1 MRVKIGP
8 YVDFIGPYQIA
19 ESLRVWNRVPDTFKK
34 LGINLDLLRYTESA
48 EDRVVAF
55 LVKCKI
61 DVLANWIHSMRSRTV
76 KVRIDKFDAWN
87 AYETLSLII
96 LPLLKEVKKDKHGS
110 PMVDDEDVPEGMNLR
125 STEAPPKKD
134 EWDTDDNL
142 FARWD
147 WVLDEMIWTFE
158 QLQPDLDW
166 ESQYESGVVDIKFV
180 PMENKPGFSEMVR
193 GPNDTY
199 KADYVAIG
207 NHRKRIDNGLRLFGK
222 YFQSLWT

>member
-8 YVDFIGPYQIA
+8 YVNFIGPYQIA

-55 LVKCKI
+55 LVKCKV
-61 DVLANWIHSMRSRTV
+61 DVLANWIHSRRSRTV
-76 KVRIDKFDAWN
+76 KIRIDEFDAWN

-96 LPLLKEVKKDKHGS
+96 LPLLKEVKKDKHGT
-110 PMVDDEDVPEGMNLR
+110 PMIDDEDVPEGMNLR

-142 FARWD
+142 FSRWD

-158 QLQPDLDW
+158 QLQPDMDW
-166 ESQYESGVVDIKFV
+166 ESQYESGVVDIRFV
-180 PMENKPGFSEMVR
+180 PMENNPGFSEMVR
-193 GPNDTY
+193 GPNDTF

-222 YFQSLWT
+222 YFQTLWT

>member
-1 MRVKIGP
+1 MQVKIGP
-8 YVDFIGPYQIA
+8 YINFVGSYQIA
-19 ESLRVWNRVPDTFKK
+19 RSIKIWNKVPDGFKK
-34 LGINLDLLRYTESA
+34 VGINLDFLRYTEAA
-48 EDRVVAF
+48 EDRLIEF
-55 LVKCKI
+55 LGKCKV
-61 DVLANWIHSMRSRTV
+61 DALANWIYSKRNRTI
-76 KVRIDKFDAWN
+76 KIKIDEYDAWN

-110 PMVDDEDVPEGMNLR
+110 PMIDDEDVPEGMNLR

-158 QLQPDLDW
+158 QLQPGYDW
-166 ESQYESGVVDIKFV
+166 EDQYESGVVDISFV
-180 PMENKPGFSEMVR
+180 QMDDHPGFSEMVR
-193 GPNDTY
+193 GPNDTF

-207 NHRKRIDNGLRLFGK
+207 LHRKRIDNGLRLFGK
-222 YFQSLWT
+222 YFQTLWT